1 MVGQRGMDNLPAWF
15 HLGDQPLRRKSPQ
28 QRVDP
33 WLGAPNSKRRVVG
46 AATRNAHSTRFANAA
61 VYKARGRIKAR
72 YTAPA
77 LASVPVG
84 RLHVFAFSIDFAE
97 L

>member
-1 MVGQRGMDNLPAWF
+1 M
-15 HLGDQPLRRKSPQ
+15 
-28 QRVDP
+28 
-33 WLGAPNSKRRVVG
+33 
-46 AATRNAHSTRFANAA
+46 NAHSTRFANAA